1 METVTSESTPQATTE
16 TLITPDTTSQTSF
29 GYTDFINQY
38 TPEQRQV
45 YEKQGIKDFDTLHKS
60 YQGLLSKIGEKGL
73 IPPKETA
80 SEQEKADFTKQLYK
94 HIGVPENGTYE
105 YAVAEDVNADL
116 INDDFV
122 SNLAKIAYD
131 NGVPSKAF
139 ENIINQVYREFVP
152 EYQALT
158 QEIEQLKARL
168 GQEGKMDI
176 KTEPAPT
183 QDYES
188 LIDSKRREFLIADR
202 EGRVSDK
209 ERLKSE
215 YHDLINKQISL
226 QKK

>member
-1 METVTSESTPQATTE
+1 MDSVETTTAPVEAQATPE
-16 TLITPDTTSQTSF
+16 TTTQSF

-80 SEQEKADFTKQLYK
+80 TEQEKSDFQKQLYK

-105 YAVAEDVNADL
+105 YSVADDVNAEL

-122 SNLAKIAYD
+122 SKLANIAYES
-131 NGVPSKAF
+131 GVPAKAF
-139 ENIINQVYREFVP
+139 EGIVNQVYREFVP
-152 EYQALT
+152 QYQALT
-158 QEIEQLKARL
+158 QEIEQLKSRL

-176 KTEPAPT
+176 KTETAPV
-183 QDYES
+183 QDYEP
-188 LIDSKRREFLIADR
+188 LIDAKRREFLIADR
-202 EGRVSDK
+202 EGRISDK
-209 ERLKSE
+209 ERLKAE
-215 YHDLINKQISL
+215 YTELVNKQISL
-226 QKK
+226 QKR